1 MQSGIATDS
10 SGNVYASSH
19 NQIYKFTS
27 EGILITKWGSEG
39 TGNGQFNQ
47 PIGIA
52 TDSDNNVYVVDLYN
66 ARIQKFTSD
75 GNFITK
81 WGSIGKTVEQF
92 HSDPDGI
99 GIDSQNNVYITEHNA
114 GRILKFTNDGN
125 LITSWDA
132 PSAYDIS
139 LDSLGKAYVASGTN
153 HIHIYSKDSTRPT
166 VISTN
171 PINGAK
177 DASLIKPITVTFSR
191 EMDSSTITINTFT
204 VADGN
209 KNAVTG
215 NCYHFSQCCD
225 VFSNF

>member
-1 MQSGIATDS
+1 MCKVELLLILLVMYMPPVTIRSIEYTR
-10 SGNVYASSH
+10 
-19 NQIYKFTS
+19 

-52 TDSDNNVYVVDLYN
+52 TDSGNNVYVVDLYN

-132 PSAYDIS
+132 PSAYDIA
-139 LDSLGKAYVASGTN
+139 LDSLGKG
-153 HIHIYSKDSTRPT
+153 
-166 VISTN
+166 
-171 PINGAK
+171 
-177 DASLIKPITVTFSR
+177 
-191 EMDSSTITINTFT
+191 
-204 VADGN
+204 
-209 KNAVTG
+209 
-215 NCYHFSQCCD
+215 
-225 VFSNF
+225 